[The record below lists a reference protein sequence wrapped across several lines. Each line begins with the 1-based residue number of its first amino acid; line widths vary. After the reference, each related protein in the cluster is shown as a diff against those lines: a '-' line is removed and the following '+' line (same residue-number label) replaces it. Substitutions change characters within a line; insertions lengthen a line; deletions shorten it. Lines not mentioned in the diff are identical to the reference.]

1 MVELIVFLSMCGISK
16 RDFMNKSTK
25 KITIILSFIIL
36 LTDHAFAT
44 GQEPDH
50 LFYKGKTEIIF
61 NNPLEKYFNKKHPK
75 PKKLFTNS
83 VCSAIWRGYIATW
96 EIKKRT
102 LYLVKMVEG
111 RCDKKSVVIPLNKL
125 FAGKKKAIKAD
136 WFSGKLRIQQGKQL
150 RYVHYGY
157 ETLYEKEVILTIK
170 KGLLT
175 GEKTIT
181 HSQQHAKKPILLNQP
196 TLKPTQQSP
205 ATNYQDYALK
215 YPNITKT
222 IIVDKKIYNT
232 IYQISQET
240 GFSVQAILNENPT
253 IDINNLRVGDKVIL
267 PRVR

>member
-1 MVELIVFLSMCGISK
+1 MK
-16 RDFMNKSTK
+16 RTTK
-25 KITIILSFIIL
+25 KMAIILSFIIL

-61 NNPLEKYFNKKHPK
+61 NNPLESYFNKQRPK
-75 PKKLFTNS
+75 PKTLFTNS

-96 EIKKRT
+96 EIKENT

-111 RCDKKSVVIPLNKL
+111 RCDKKPVVIPLNKL
-125 FAGKKKAIKAD
+125 FAGEKKAIKAD

-157 ETLYEKEVILTIK
+157 ETFYEKEVVLTIE

-181 HSQQHAKKPILLNQP
+181 HSQQKAKKPVLLNQP
-196 TLKPTQQSP
+196 KPKPKQQSS
-205 ATNYQDYALK
+205 ATDYQDYALK
-215 YPNITKT
+215 FPNTAKT
-222 IIVDKKIYNT
+222 VLVDKKIYNT

-240 GFSVQAILNENPT
+240 GFSVQAIINANTT
-253 IDINNLRVGDKVIL
+253 IDINNLRVGDKVVL
-267 PRVR
+267 PRIR